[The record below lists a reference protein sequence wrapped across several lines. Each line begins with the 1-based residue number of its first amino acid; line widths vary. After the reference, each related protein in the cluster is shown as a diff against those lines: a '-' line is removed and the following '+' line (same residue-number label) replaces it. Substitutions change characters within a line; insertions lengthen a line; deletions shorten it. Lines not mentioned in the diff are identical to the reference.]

1 MTARSALTCADD
13 LDTFMA
19 DILDVIVSIGFHGLA
34 LAMVLYLISVGLS
47 VTMGLM
53 GFVNLAHGVFAMIGG
68 YAMTTL
74 MSRAGVPFALALAAG
89 VAIAVIASII
99 LERLLYRRLYGG
111 SELDQVLLTMGLI
124 FMSVATANYFWGPV
138 SQPMM
143 LPALLGGHIDLGFR
157 EFPSY
162 RCFLIVCGSALVMA
176 LWLGLERTR
185 FGAQVR
191 AAVDNLRMAQSVG
204 INTSR
209 LFTLTFALGS
219 GLAALG
225 GGLGADIIPI
235 DPNYALAN
243 LVYFLIVVSVGG
255 LGSIRGPFIAA
266 VMVGVADTAI
276 KYLVPEL
283 GAFFIYALTMAI
295 LLWRPRGLFGLAR

>member
-1 MTARSALTCADD
+1 MTEAFAA
-13 LDTFMA
+13 
-19 DILDVIVSIGFHGLA
+19 VVSIAFHGLA

-53 GFVNLAHGVFAMIGG
+53 GFINLAHGVFAMAGG
-68 YAMTTL
+68 YAMTSL
-74 MSRAGVPFALALAAG
+74 MNRAGVPFALALAAAVV
-89 VAIAVIASII
+89 VAVVVSLV

-111 SELDQVLLTMGLI
+111 DELD
-124 FMSVATANYFWGPV
+124 PV
-138 SQPMM
+138 SQPML
-143 LPALLGGHIDLGFR
+143 LPPLLSGHLDLGFR

-162 RCFLIVCGSALVMA
+162 RSFLIVTGAILVTV

-185 FGAQVR
+185 FGAQIR

-209 LFTLTFALGS
+209 LFTLSFALGS

-255 LGSIRGPFIAA
+255 LGSIRGPFVAA
-266 VMVGVADTAI
+266 LLLGTADTAF

-283 GAFFIYALTMAI
+283 GAFFIYALTMAV